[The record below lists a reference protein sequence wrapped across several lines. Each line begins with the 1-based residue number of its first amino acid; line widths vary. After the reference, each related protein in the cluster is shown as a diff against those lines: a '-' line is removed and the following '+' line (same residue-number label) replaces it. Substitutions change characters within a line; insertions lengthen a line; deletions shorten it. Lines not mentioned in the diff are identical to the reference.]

1 MDKKKENKGSLI
13 SSIGGFFT
21 IIGMTLL
28 VIKSSAILY
37 LSFTIIGVILATYG
51 VFVILKARQFKKKG
65 KII

>member
-37 LSFTIIGVILATYG
+37 LSFTIIGVILAAYG
-51 VFVILKARQFKKKG
+51 VFIILKAGQLKK
-65 KII
+65 

>member
-28 VIKSSAILY
+28 AMKSSAILY
-37 LSFTIIGVILATYG
+37 LSCTIIGLILAAYG
-51 VFVILKARQFKKKG
+51 VFLMLKKLDN
-65 KII
+65 

>member
-28 VIKSSAILY
+28 AMKSSAILY
-37 LSFTIIGVILATYG
+37 LSFTIIGVILAAYG
-51 VFVILKARQFKKKG
+51 VFIILKAGQLKK
-65 KII
+65 